1 MRLIFKETLNYFFYQ
16 SARQNT
22 QLINV
27 TAQQTELIINKI
39 KKYRDFNDRFGV
51 LNMQSKEK
59 LLDLF
64 NSRRQKLTL
73 NEQIKIMLRISELDK
88 GKSYKNIY
96 GIDSVIQ
103 QIQQRLQKL
112 DFEED
117 IYLGCLTESL
127 QNLGYYQNQEIW
139 ILLCDSIL
147 HDRFEIQGTQVYK
160 ILKGVSFIKSQ
171 VNEEYKIELMKRTLI
186 KLRDIMS
193 IVILDQQYK
202 YKLNQLDEIADI
214 YLKENMLNE
223 QFIKLIDF
231 GFYKIIN
238 IMKDQTSLSDQDLS
252 HIININF
259 IFSINSYYSQR
270 VNIFLQNQGFQK
282 LFDQNLIKMMAIAIF
297 LKSQNQLS
305 LNLDN
310 LIENKLQN
318 YDFNPLSLSDL
329 NILLQSLNQL
339 NIQNTQQ
346 ILETVDQLILDCS
359 YDQNQLFTLGDLK
372 NTQMIRQYK
381 EDKLNKFTTIVSQ
394 SYIQVDDVIDF
405 LEYINQQNIEHLF
418 KELYNVLP
426 QFLAKNCNYYNWE
439 QQCLLY
445 YFMRKDQHLMDDF
458 HYQNGFLNVLKEYIK
473 LYYAQRSST
482 QKYVQPLPLSSNFY
496 KILTVIDL
504 AELFSDSHYS

>member
-1 MRLIFKETLNYFFYQ
+1 M
-16 SARQNT
+16 
-22 QLINV
+22 
-27 TAQQTELIINKI
+27 
-39 KKYRDFNDRFGV
+39 
-51 LNMQSKEK
+51 
-59 LLDLF
+59 
-64 NSRRQKLTL
+64 
-73 NEQIKIMLRISELDK
+73 
-88 GKSYKNIY
+88 
-96 GIDSVIQ
+96 
-103 QIQQRLQKL
+103 
-112 DFEED
+112 
-117 IYLGCLTESL
+117 
-127 QNLGYYQNQEIW
+127 W

-171 VNEEYKIELMKRTLI
+171 VKEEYKIELIKKTLI

-193 IVILDQQYK
+193 IVILDQQYQ
-202 YKLNQLDEIADI
+202 YKLEQLDEIANI

-231 GFYKIIN
+231 GFYQIIN
-238 IMKDQTSLSDQDLS
+238 IIKDKTTTLSDQDLS

-259 IFSINSYYSQR
+259 IFSINSYYSQT
-270 VNIFLQNQGFQK
+270 VNNFLQNLDFQR

-310 LIENKLQN
+310 LIESKLQN
-318 YDFNPLSLSDL
+318 YDFNSLSLSDL
-329 NILLQSLNQL
+329 NILLQSLSQL
-339 NIQNTQQ
+339 DVQNTEQ
-346 ILETVDQLILDCS
+346 IIEIIDQLILESS
-359 YDQNQLFTLGDLK
+359 YEKIQLFTLNDLK
-372 NTQMIRQYK
+372 NTQIIRQYK
-381 EDKLNKFTTIVSQ
+381 DDKLNRFAIIASQ
-394 SYIQVDDVIDF
+394 SFIQVDDVIDF

-426 QFLAKNCNYYNWE
+426 QFLAQNCNLYNWE

-496 KILTVIDL
+496 KILSVIDL

>member
-1 MRLIFKETLNYFFYQ
+1 MRLIFKESLKYFKYQ
-16 SARQNT
+16 SIRQNG
-22 QLINV
+22 QLVNV
-27 TAQQTELIINKI
+27 TAQQTELILNKM
-39 KKYRDFNDRFGV
+39 KKYKDFNDRFGV

-88 GKSYKNIY
+88 GKSYKSIY

-103 QIQQRLQKL
+103 KIQHRIQKL

-160 ILKGVSFIKSQ
+160 ILKGVSFIKAE
-171 VNEEYKIELMKRTLI
+171 VNEEYKIELIKKTLI

-193 IVILDQQYK
+193 IVILDQQYQ
-202 YKLNQLDEIADI
+202 YKLEQLDDIANI

-223 QFIKLIDF
+223 QFIRLIDF

-238 IMKDQTSLSDQDLS
+238 IMKDKTSFSEQDLT

-259 IFSINSYYSQR
+259 IFSINSYYSET
-270 VNIFLQNQGFQK
+270 VNSFLQNLDFQK

-310 LIENKLQN
+310 LIENKLYN
-318 YDFNPLSLSDL
+318 YDFNSLSLSEL
-329 NILLQSLNQL
+329 NILLQSLDQL
-339 NIQNTQQ
+339 EIQNTRQ
-346 ILETVDQLILDCS
+346 IIETIDELILDCS
-359 YDQNQLFTLGDLK
+359 YEKSQQFTLSDLK
-372 NTQMIRQYK
+372 GTLIIRQYK
-381 EDKLNKFTTIVSQ
+381 EDKLNRFATIASQ
-394 SYIQVDDVIDF
+394 SFIQVDDIIDF

-418 KELYNVLP
+418 KGLYNVLP
-426 QFLAKNCNYYNWE
+426 EFLAKNCNFYNWE

-496 KILTVIDL
+496 KILSVIDL